1 MSVFDEIRAAAFDI
15 DGTLYP
21 NYQMY
26 IWGIPQ
32 MILCPR
38 LLFAYNEVRKEIR
51 NIKTDGEKFSD
62 AQARL
67 MAVRLE
73 TLTSRAAEKVERCL
87 YRPWSFQ
94 TRIIRPVKGLRE
106 FLESLKKR
114 GIALYALSDFPVG
127 RKLEYL
133 GVSDLF
139 GKALCSEDYGRLKP
153 DAAPFKALQK
163 AANVPF
169 SQILYF
175 GNSYDKDI
183 AGARAVG
190 MKTAY
195 ITRKKGKEKA
205 ADIVFRDYEELTARF
220 LSH

>member
-26 IWGIPQ
+26 IWGMPQ
-32 MILCPR
+32 MIFCPR
-38 LLFAYNEVRKEIR
+38 LLLAYNDVRKKIR
-51 NIKTDGEKFSD
+51 KINTDGEKFTD

-67 MAVRLE
+67 IAVRLE
-73 TLTSRAAEKVERCL
+73 TMTSRAAEKIERCL
-87 YRPWSFQ
+87 YRPWLVQ
-94 TRIIRPVKGLRE
+94 TRIIKPVKGLRE
-106 FLESLKKR
+106 FLNLLKER
-114 GIALYALSDFPVG
+114 GIPLYALSDFPVG

-139 GKALCSEDYGRLKP
+139 EKALCSEDYGRLKP
-153 DAAPFKALQK
+153 DPAPFKALQK
-163 AANVPF
+163 VANVPS

-175 GNSYDKDI
+175 GNSYEKDI

-190 MKTAY
+190 MRTAY
-195 ITRKKGKEKA
+195 ITKHQRKERQ
-205 ADIVFRDYEELTARF
+205 ADLIFRNYEELTAQ
-220 LSH
+220 LSDH